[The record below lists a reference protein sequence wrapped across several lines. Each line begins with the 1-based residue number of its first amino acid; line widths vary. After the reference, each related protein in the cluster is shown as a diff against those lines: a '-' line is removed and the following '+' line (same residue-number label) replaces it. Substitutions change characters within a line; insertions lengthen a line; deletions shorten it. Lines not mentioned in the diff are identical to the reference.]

1 MTLWLVAAGMSMLS
15 TPAPALKLQHR
26 DTPSKLAY
34 EKTAKLFV
42 IDYATFFFC
51 ISNDY
56 YLPTTFTRLL
66 LAAST
71 SAVIF
76 VSERTIRAS

>member
-1 MTLWLVAAGMSMLS
+1 MTLWVVAAGMSMLS

-26 DTPSKLAY
+26 HTVL
-34 EKTAKLFV
+34 E
-42 IDYATFFFC
+42 FFFVL
-51 ISNDY
+51 IMLFFFIQNDY